1 MLALSDL
8 DIDLIRSE
16 KKTLIRFSLLYLSLC
31 LIILIFIGYIF
42 YVFKKD
48 LMLEKQRIKLQDY
61 SSDFI
66 YRLKDLHINFDKY
79 KFYPRDERYRSAIY
93 DSSKKKIFSTL
104 KSENIKFNKVIYLT
118 NNQVQYIT
126 QPESYYLGAKYIII
140 EITENKDWLD
150 SLEKSL
156 LFIYAVVF
164 LFMLFIG
171 YFLLNM
177 VLKPMRESMYL
188 LDRFI
193 KDTTHELNTPVSTIV
208 TNIEMIKSNDLDE
221 KLKTK
226 INRID
231 IGAKTISNI
240 YEDLTYLTL
249 NNKII
254 SKNENINLSL
264 LLEQRIDYFS
274 TLANAR
280 KIDFIL
286 NLKDE
291 VFIKIDKKK
300 ISKLIDN
307 LLSNAIK
314 YNKVK
319 GVIKITLEDNFFII
333 EDSGKGMSEKQID
346 KLFIRYKRFDKSVGG
361 FGIGLNIVS
370 LIAKEYK
377 LKIEYNSK
385 IQKGTKV
392 KVKWKE

>member
-1 MLALSDL
+1 MLALKDL

-31 LIILIFIGYIF
+31 CIILLFIGYIF
-42 YVFKKD
+42 YFFQKD

-79 KFYPRDERYRSAIY
+79 KYYPRDERYKSAIY

-104 KSENIKFNKVIYLT
+104 DSNDIKFNKVIYLT
-118 NNQVQYIT
+118 NDKIHYIT
-126 QPESYYLGAKYIII
+126 QPESYYLGAKYIVI
-140 EITENKDWLD
+140 EIPEDKSW
-150 SLEKSL
+150 LEKL
-156 LFIYAVVF
+156 EKTLTFINAVVF

-171 YFLLNM
+171 YFLLNI
-177 VLKPMRESMYL
+177 VLKPMKQSMYI

-208 TNIEMIKSNDLDE
+208 TNIEMIKQYKLEE
-221 KLKTK
+221 KLKNK

-240 YEDLTYLTL
+240 YDDLTYLTL

-254 SKNENINLSL
+254 SRNEDINLSV
-264 LLEQRIDYFS
+264 LLEQRVEFFS
-274 TLANAR
+274 TLAQAK
-280 KIDFIL
+280 KIDFVL
-286 NLKDE
+286 NISDN
-291 VFIKIDKKK
+291 IYINMDKKK
-300 ISKLIDN
+300 LSKLIDN

-314 YNKVK
+314 YNKIK
-319 GVIKITLEDNFFII
+319 GLINVSLEEGCFKI
-333 EDSGKGMSEKQID
+333 EDSGQGMSQEQLK
-346 KLFIRYKRFDKSVGG
+346 KLFIRYTRFDKSVGG
-361 FGIGLNIVS
+361 FGIGLSIVS

-377 LKIEYNSK
+377 LKVDFSSK
-385 IQKGTKV
+385 LKEGTKV
-392 KVKWKE
+392 EVKW